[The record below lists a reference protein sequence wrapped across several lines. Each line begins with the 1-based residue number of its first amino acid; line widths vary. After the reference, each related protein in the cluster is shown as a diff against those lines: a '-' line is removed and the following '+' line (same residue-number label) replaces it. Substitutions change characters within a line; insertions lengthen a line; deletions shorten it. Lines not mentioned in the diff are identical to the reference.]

1 MPRRIFPY
9 LLITIAALPTS
20 STAQS
25 IPKDIWGTWVIRRQ
39 LQTTTVACWGSEE
52 AKKLLGTQLEY
63 SEKLFRWNHTTVN
76 DPTAEARTIT
86 GQEFEDENSGL
97 GVRSTPI
104 TLQQLGIKQD
114 HVSEVMI
121 QHSPAHIWP
130 ETSEIPGDDV
140 LLKPPDTIV
149 FPVCNI
155 YFEAR
160 RVTENKSVHE
170 K

>member
-1 MPRRIFPY
+1 MPRRFFLN
-9 LLITIAALPTS
+9 LLIAIAALRTI

-39 LQTTTVACWGSEE
+39 LQTTTVACWGNED

-63 SEKLFRWNHTTVN
+63 SEKLFRWNNTTVS

-86 GQEFEDENSGL
+86 AQEFEDENSGI
-97 GVRSTPI
+97 GIHSTPI

-130 ETSEIPGDDV
+130 ETSEIPGDDI
-140 LLKPPDTIV
+140 LLKLPDTIV
-149 FPVCNI
+149 FSVCNI
-155 YFEAR
+155 YFEAK
-160 RVTENKSVHE
+160 RVHGK
-170 K
+170 